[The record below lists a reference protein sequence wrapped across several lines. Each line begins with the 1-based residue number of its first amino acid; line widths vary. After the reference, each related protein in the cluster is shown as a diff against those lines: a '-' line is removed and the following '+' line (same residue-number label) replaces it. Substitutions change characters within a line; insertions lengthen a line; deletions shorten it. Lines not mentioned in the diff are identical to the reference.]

1 MPIDWVVVGIIIA
14 VVSGGLSYKAAR
26 DAQKQAKKAADAM
39 AGVLIN
45 KESNI
50 DAIPVIYGERRVG
63 GTRVFVHTEG
73 GDKNDYL
80 YIALV
85 LCEGEIESI
94 TNIEIDDRPITD
106 PRYDGLYSYQL
117 FYGTDDQAASS
128 LLSETSKWGPAVAE
142 DPNEYTLSGLAYIA
156 IRLKW
161 DQDQFSGIPD
171 ITALVKGKKVLD
183 PRTNTVG
190 WSDNPALCILDY
202 LRNERYGKGLPDAN
216 LDWVV
221 SSTTQGSFNVAAE
234 DIESFTVT
242 PYSGGPSGL
251 QLFKCNAVVDTDDP
265 IFQNLEKL
273 LLCCRGFLPYQ
284 NGRYSLYI
292 DQAVDAIDY
301 SIQLNESQILDG
313 ISIQS
318 EKKEDKFNRVICKF
332 PNPETKYQPDQAIW
346 PTASDLDG
354 NGDSYE
360 DLFLAEDDDEVL
372 VDEID
377 LEHITNFYAARD
389 FARIF
394 CLRSRNALRVAFTAT
409 SEAIDARVGDVI
421 SITHD
426 TPGWINK
433 PFQVES
439 ISLKYDGT
447 VDLQCVEYDSTLYAY
462 DAASEETT
470 YADTD
475 LPDPFDVDAPTV
487 FAATPGAEVL
497 SDGSI
502 NSYVDL
508 TWTASQDA
516 FVSYYE
522 VKVIGNQPSFDKQSF
537 YEETTA
543 TAIRFNGLTSGLDY
557 TAKLRAVNTL
567 GVRSG
572 EVSVNFTA
580 VGDDIAP
587 GAPTNVTA
595 QGGLQKVDVFWTNP
609 TDKDLAYVEVKRS
622 GNSTESNAVIVGRSA
637 GNSYTDPRPRGTANY
652 WYWVRSVDTSGNK
665 SATSDTSGWT
675 AAADNPATTLQL
687 ANDDF
692 ADGIIDFSFFSAGF
706 QSDFTALEGDVVAVE
721 SDVSSIDT
729 RLTSAE
735 GTISGQATAISGLQT
750 SVASNDSDITSLS
763 QSLTSLTTTVG
774 NNTTGI
780 SSNLASINGVSAQY
794 SVNIDNNGYISGINL
809 ISSGIGQGGTPTSA
823 FIVNADQFAIG
834 TTITGQTTVYPFVV
848 YTTAQ
853 SVTLPDGTT
862 TTLDAGVYMQFAS
875 IGELVANQITTGYF
889 NLANADGMHI
899 RQGKTSPSTS
909 GNGFWLGNESDGSG
923 GQDAKFYIGTS
934 SNYMYF
940 DASLGNPLTASGI
953 TVQAT
958 DGTVLLDSG
967 GLRSSQGS
975 NLLYNGS
982 FTNGSDGWS
991 TNGSVA
997 FNPTLA
1003 RAYTDAGEYIQSQ
1016 QNIQVSPNEPLYIY
1030 SDFYGASG
1038 YGQIIFYKSDGT
1050 TFTQTTISGSLWA
1063 PNAAASQQFRVA
1075 KIDYPSYSGNPYVYA
1090 VARFGTLSGGAS
1102 TTWHQV
1108 GVSKVPPV
1116 IDPSYASTY
1125 IRSASIDTAQIA
1137 NLAVEEGKINNL
1149 AVSTLKIQD
1158 QAVTFPDATYTGTA
1172 LTIAQNTSGQQTIQT
1187 HTTTSTGA
1195 PTEVLAS
1202 FTVENT
1208 SNISGSITIRLRRGS
1223 TVLSTAVQY
1232 LSTVA
1237 ETSIALAYFD
1247 ETTSTGSRTYYVT
1260 TEGSIGQSITSRY
1273 IRTLECKK

>member
-1 MPIDWVVVGIIIA
+1 MVNPFFVVLAVIA
-14 VVSGGLSYKAAR
+14 VVAGGLSYKAAR

-63 GTRVFVHTEG
+63 GTRVFVHTQG

-106 PRYDGLYSYQL
+106 SRYDGLYSYQL
-117 FYGTDDQAASS
+117 FYGTDDQVASS

-171 ITALVKGKKVLD
+171 ITALVKGKKVFD

-284 NGRYSLYI
+284 NGKYSLYI

-537 YEETTA
+537 YEETAA

-557 TAKLRAVNTL
+557 TAKIRAVNTL

-572 EVSVNFTA
+572 EVSANFTA
-580 VGDDIAP
+580 VGDAIAP

-622 GNSTESNAVIVGRSA
+622 GNSTEANAVIVGRSA
-637 GNSYTDPRPRGTANY
+637 GTSFTDPRPRGTANY

-692 ADGIIDFSFFSAGF
+692 ADGIINFDYF
-706 QSDFTALEGDVVAVE
+706 
-721 SDVSSIDT
+721 DT
-729 RLTSAE
+729 ETQ
-735 GTISGQATAISGLQT
+735 GQ
-750 SVASNDSDITSLS
+750 ITVIENELD
-763 QSLTSLTTTVG
+763 
-774 NNTTGI
+774 
-780 SSNLASINGVSAQY
+780 GVRAQY
-794 SVNIDNNGYISGINL
+794 SVAIDTDGYVAGYAL
-809 ISSGIGQGGTPTSA
+809 ISDDIGQGGTPTSA
-823 FIVNADQFAIG
+823 FIVNADQFAVG
-834 TTITGQTTVYPFVV
+834 TAITGQTTVYPFVV
-848 YTTAQ
+848 YTTATN
-853 SVTLPDGTT
+853 VTLPDGTT

-940 DASLGNPLTASGI
+940 DASLSNPLTASGI
-953 TVQAT
+953 RILDTSGNTVFDT
-958 DGTVLLDSG
+958 NTIDGTYI
-967 GLRSSQGS
+967 S
-975 NLLYNGS
+975 NLTVDYA
-982 FTNGSDGWS
+982 DI
-991 TNGSVA
+991 
-997 FNPTLA
+997 
-1003 RAYTDAGEYIQSQ
+1003 TDVE
-1016 QNIQVSPNEPLYIY
+1016 V
-1030 SDFYGASG
+1030 
-1038 YGQIIFYKSDGT
+1038 
-1050 TFTQTTISGSLWA
+1050 
-1063 PNAAASQQFRVA
+1063 R
-1075 KIDYPSYSGNPYVYA
+1075 
-1090 VARFGTLSGGAS
+1090 
-1102 TTWHQV
+1102 
-1108 GVSKVPPV
+1108 
-1116 IDPSYASTY
+1116 
-1125 IRSASIDTAQIA
+1125 TADIVDL
-1137 NLAVEEGKINNL
+1137 NVT
-1149 AVSTLKIQD
+1149 TLKIAN

-1195 PTEVLAS
+1195 PTEVFAS

-1208 SNISGSITIRLRRGS
+1208 GNQGGTITIRLRRGS
-1223 TVLSTAVQY
+1223 TVLSTHSEY

-1237 ETSIALAYFD
+1237 ESTVAIAFFD
-1247 ETTSTGSRTYYVT
+1247 ETTGTGSRTYTVT
-1260 TEGSIGQSITSRY
+1260 TEGFVAQSITSRY